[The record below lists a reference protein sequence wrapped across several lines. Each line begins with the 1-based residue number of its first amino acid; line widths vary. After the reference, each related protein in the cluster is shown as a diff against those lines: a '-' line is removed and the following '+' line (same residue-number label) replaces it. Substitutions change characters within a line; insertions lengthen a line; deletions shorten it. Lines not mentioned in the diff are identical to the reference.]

1 MKMKERVRCF
11 ARVVFVVS
19 FLVCIGG
26 AWAEEKSEAKD
37 FEVYTLGEIVVR
49 GELQGVNDIGIST
62 DVSAEDIEATKSHT
76 VPEALTH
83 VPGIQV
89 TTGRKNEPDISIHG
103 FDQSQTLVL
112 IDGVPYYET
121 SAGKLDL
128 NQIATDSIAK
138 IEVIKGAHS
147 VLYGPNAEA
156 GVINIITKKPSD
168 RPSISA
174 SYEIGELDADKF
186 SFSHGM
192 KVGMLNYWLGYTHKE
207 SDGWKLSDDFKRRM
221 GVINYRTG
229 GPPATVNTYLE
240 DGGKSR
246 NNSDYKTE
254 NFWAK
259 VGIEPSSDSEY
270 YVNFH
275 YITTEKG
282 DPPNLDSATVFGARP
297 SFSFLDRMEH
307 YDDWGIDLSGRQKVV
322 EQLTLKGKFFYHKHK
337 DDYVSYWDETY
348 STPIA
353 DSRYK
358 DYVVGGML
366 FADYTPVEWDTLKMA
381 VHYKGD
387 SHEERDDEYL
397 PYAESFSYTGSVAL
411 ENTFTYVNN
420 LSIVAGVSYD
430 WFEVD
435 RAELNV
441 TDGAGVLVSQNK
453 LPVTDTQHDYNPMI
467 GASYI
472 FPDSTRIFASVAR
485 KTRFPTLGE
494 LYSTRSGNRNLTAEK
509 SVNYTVGLSRSFG
522 DILKL
527 EIAPFYHDV
536 SDRIS
541 RDAPGVAGIYQNYAK
556 VKMRGFEFNAELT
569 PIKDLLFKVGYTYN
583 KATDRSTG
591 AVTDNVTNA
600 PKNIV
605 NARVQYTVPHVAT
618 RLDFNVVKV
627 GKSYGQLPT
636 PTNPNDPIVKN
647 ESYTFFG
654 GKISQTF
661 LKHFEAYL
669 AVDNIFDKNYEPEN
683 GYPAPGRSFWL
694 GLKVKY

>member
-1 MKMKERVRCF
+1 MKMKEGLKF
-11 ARVVFVVS
+11 FIWVFVVL
-19 FLVCIGG
+19 FLVSMGT
-26 AWAEEKSEAKD
+26 AWAEEKSGSKD

-49 GELQGVNDIGIST
+49 GEMQGVEDIGIST
-62 DVSAEDIEATKSHT
+62 DVSAEDIKATNSHT
-76 VPEALTH
+76 VPEALAH

-89 TTGRKNEPDISIHG
+89 TSGRKNEPEIAIHG
-103 FDQSQTLVL
+103 FDQSQTLIL

-121 SAGKLDL
+121 ANGKLDL
-128 NQIATDSIAK
+128 NQFATDSIAK

-168 RPSISA
+168 RPAISA

-192 KVGMLNYWLGYTHKE
+192 KVGILNYWLGYTHKE
-207 SDGWKLSDDFKRRM
+207 SDAWKLSDDFKRRI
-221 GVINYRTG
+221 GSIGYRTG
-229 GPPATVNTYLE
+229 GPPATVNTFLE

-282 DPPNLDSATVFGARP
+282 DPPNLDSARVFRARP
-297 SFSFLDRMEH
+297 AFSFLDRMEK

-322 EQLTLKGKFFYHKHK
+322 DQLTLKGKFFYHKHK

-348 STPIA
+348 VTQIA

-358 DYVVGGML
+358 DYVIGGML
-366 FADYTPVEWDTLKMA
+366 FADYTPVEWDILKMA

-420 LSIVAGVSYD
+420 LSIVAGASYD

-435 RAELNV
+435 RAETNI
-441 TDGAGVLVSQNK
+441 TGGGGVFVRQDK
-453 LPVTDTQHDYNPMI
+453 LKTPDTQDDVNPML

-472 FPDSTRIFASVAR
+472 FPDSTRIFGSVAR
-485 KTRFPTLGE
+485 KTRFPTLGQ
-494 LYSTRSGNRNLTAEK
+494 LYSGRSGNVDLKAEK
-509 SVNYTVGLSRSFG
+509 SVNYTVGASRSFG

-527 EIAPFYHDV
+527 ELAPFHHDV

-541 RDAPGVAGIYQNYAK
+541 RDAPGVAGIFQNYAK
-556 VKMRGFEFNAELT
+556 VKMTGLEFNAELT
-569 PIKDLLFKVGYTYN
+569 PIKDLLLKVGYTYN
-583 KATDRSTG
+583 NARDKSKG
-591 AVTDNVTNA
+591 AVTEKVTNA

-605 NARVQYTVPHVAT
+605 NARIQYTIPHVGT
-618 RLDFNVVKV
+618 RLDFNMVKV
-627 GKSYGQLPT
+627 GKSYSQLPT
-636 PTNPNDPIVKN
+636 PTNPNDPVLKS
-647 ESYTFFG
+647 ESYAFFG

-661 LKHFEAYL
+661 MKHFEAYL

-683 GYPAPGRSFWL
+683 GYPAAGRSFWL
-694 GLKVKY
+694 GLTVKY